1 MIALKWLLVIL
12 GVGLFGSA
20 GALVVYDIYISSQLR
35 RLLRR
40 SSEEGAGG
48 EATFLPARPFGPVRW
63 QRALQLAGLA
73 VVPLLISKSIVV
85 VPDGQAGVRVSQF
98 WGARPGTLYPG
109 VHLVTPFVDDLD
121 LYDTREQIYVTA
133 AAATAGGKDAKEL
146 LTVQAREGLNIG
158 IAVAVRYR
166 IDPRRL
172 TYIHANLPGAIG
184 EEVVAPVVASTYRS
198 LAPNYIT
205 REIFAVKREE
215 LRSKAADAIKTRLET
230 DGILVREVVLR
241 DIKLPEEY
249 AKGLEGLLLK
259 EQESEQ
265 LGTEQDIKQKQV
277 RIAELEAEAQKARD
291 VKQAE
296 AQAQVRVLQAKAES
310 DSMQYTLP
318 LKQKQIEQS
327 KLEAAARKEATL
339 QNAEAAAQ
347 AKIIDSKAEIE
358 RQKNLADAEAN
369 RIRVTADAEANR
381 IRVTAAADSERMK
394 FEAAVLKQN
403 PMLIQKIIAE
413 RLSDKLQIMMVPV
426 DGKNFFAN
434 DVFRSAFNGVSV
446 GAGSGDEEGDGN
458 SQGTNL
464 SAQKRGSR
472 KP

>member
-1 MIALKWLLVIL
+1 MLTLKFLLVIL
-12 GVGLFGSA
+12 GIGLFGSA
-20 GALVVYDIYISSQLR
+20 GALVVYDVVVAAQLR

-40 SSEEGAGG
+40 KAESPEGALS
-48 EATFLPARPFGPVRW
+48 ASAFVPRPFGPVRW

-73 VVPLLISKSIVV
+73 VLPLLISESIAVI
-85 VPDGQAGVRVSQF
+85 PDGTAGVRLSQI

-109 VHLVTPFVDDLD
+109 VHLVTPLIDSVA
-121 LYDTREQIYVTA
+121 LYDTREQVYTTSSHA
-133 AAATAGGKDAKEL
+133 PAKADSEV
-146 LTVQAREGLNIG
+146 LTVQAREGLIIG
-158 IAVAVRYR
+158 IAVSVRYR
-166 IDPRRL
+166 LDPQGL
-172 TYIHANLPGAIG
+172 NTIHSNLPQPVG
-184 EEVVAPVVASTYRS
+184 EEVVGPVVSTIYRQ
-198 LAPNYIT
+198 LAPNYQT
-205 REIFAVKREE
+205 REVFALKREE
-215 LRSKAADAIKTRLET
+215 LRTKAAELIKTRLAS
-230 DGILVREVVLR
+230 DGIVVREVLLR
-241 DIKLPEEY
+241 DIQLPAEY
-249 AKGLEGLLLK
+249 AKGLEGLLIK
-259 EQESEQ
+259 EQENEQ
-265 LGTEQDIKQKQV
+265 LETEQQIKQKQV
-277 RIAELEAEAQKARD
+277 KIAELEAEAQKSRD

-296 AQAQVRVLQAKAES
+296 AQAQVRVLQAKSES
-310 DSMQYTLP
+310 DAMQYTLP

-327 KLEAAARKEATL
+327 KLEAEARKEATL

-358 RQKNLADAEAN
+358 RQRNLADAEAN

-434 DVFRSAFNGVSV
+434 DVFRSAFNGT
-446 GAGSGDEEGDGN
+446 ANGSASGEEDAEGDSPQAG
-458 SQGTNL
+458 L
-464 SAQKRGSR
+464 SAQKRGNR

>member
-1 MIALKWLLVIL
+1 MVALKWLLVIV
-12 GVGLFGSA
+12 GIGLFGSA
-20 GALVVYDIYISSQLR
+20 GALVVYDVYVSSQLR

-40 SSEEGAGG
+40 QSEAEGGVGTA
-48 EATFLPARPFGPVRW
+48 ALLPARPFGPVRW
-63 QRALQLAGLA
+63 QRALQLALVA
-73 VVPLLISKSIVV
+73 LVPLLIAKSIVV
-85 VPDGQAGVRVSQF
+85 VPDGSAGVRVSQI
-98 WGARPGTLYPG
+98 WGVRPGTLYPG
-109 VHLVTPFVDDLD
+109 VHAVTPFVDSVA
-121 LYDTREQIYVTA
+121 LYDTREQTYLTA
-133 AAATAGGKDAKEL
+133 ASNVPKAEHEVL
-146 LTVQAREGLNIG
+146 FVQAREGLNIG

-172 TYIHANLPGAIG
+172 DYIHANLPEDIG
-184 EEVVAPVVASTYRS
+184 GEVVAPVVASTYRS
-198 LAPNYIT
+198 FAPNYIT

-215 LRSKAADAIKTRLET
+215 LRSKAAEAIKTRLES

-259 EQESEQ
+259 EQENER
-265 LGTEQDIKQKQV
+265 LGTEQEIKAKEV
-277 RIAELEAEAQKARD
+277 KIAELEAEAQKARD

-296 AQAQVRVLQAKAES
+296 AQAQVTVLQAKAQS

-327 KLEAAARKEATL
+327 KLEAEARKEATL

-358 RQKNLADAEAN
+358 RQRNLADAEAN

-394 FEAAVLKQN
+394 YEAAVLKQN
-403 PMLIQKIIAE
+403 PLLIQKIIAE

-434 DVFRSAFNGVSV
+434 DVFRSAFS
-446 GAGSGDEEGDGN
+446 GAPAGASGDEDADG
-458 SQGTNL
+458 GTPSSNL
-464 SAQKRGSR
+464 AAQKNGTGR

>member
-1 MIALKWLLVIL
+1 MKERITTMIALKYLLIIL
-12 GVGLFGSA
+12 GIGLFGSA
-20 GALVVYDIYISSQLR
+20 GALVVYDVYASSELR

-40 SSEEGAGG
+40 SSEESAGG
-48 EATFLPARPFGPVRW
+48 ASAGATSFLSSGHFGPVRW
-63 QRALQLAGLA
+63 QRALQLALLA
-73 VVPLLISKSIVV
+73 IVPLLISKSIVV
-85 VPDGQAGVRVSQF
+85 VPDGTAGVRVSQF

-109 VHLVTPFVDDLD
+109 VHLVTPFIDTVA
-121 LYDTREQIYVTA
+121 LYDTREQVYLTA
-133 AAATAGGKDAKEL
+133 ASHFPKAESEV

-158 IAVAVRYR
+158 IAMAVRYR

-172 TYIHANLPGAIG
+172 AYIHANLPADIG
-184 EEVVAPVVASTYRS
+184 NEVVAPVVASTYRS

-205 REIFAVKREE
+205 REIFALKREE
-215 LRSKAADAIKTRLET
+215 LRSNAASAIKSRLES

-259 EQESEQ
+259 EQESER
-265 LGTEQDIKQKQV
+265 LGTETDIKQKEV

-296 AQAQVRVLQAKAES
+296 AQAQVRVLQAKGEA
-310 DSMQYTLP
+310 DAMQYTLP
-318 LKQKQIEQS
+318 LKQKQIEQT
-327 KLEAAARKEATL
+327 KLEAQARKEATL

-347 AKIIDSKAEIE
+347 AKIIDSKAEVE
-358 RQKNLADAEAN
+358 RQHNLSEAEAN
-369 RIRVTADAEANR
+369 RIRVTAL
-381 IRVTAAADSERMK
+381 ADSERMK
-394 FEAAVLKQN
+394 YEAAVLKSN

-434 DVFRSAFNGVSV
+434 DVFRSAFSGVNPNSASDDGTDTPT
-446 GAGSGDEEGDGN
+446 GAAYSAAK
-458 SQGTNL
+458 
-464 SAQKRGSR
+464 AQKNNNRR
-472 KP
+472 Q